1 MFEASRAAPHC
12 CRMMF
17 KLLRCTCLH
26 CFHLKLDQTLLAR
39 YRQRLALLLQVAVS
53 RLCSCKEFH
62 AVVVQR
68 S

>member
-1 MFEASRAAPHC
+1 MGHQRLLSEACLQC

-26 CFHLKLDQTLLAR
+26 CFHLKMDQAVLAR
-39 YRQRLALLLQVAVS
+39 YRRRLALLLQVGP
-53 RLCSCKEFH
+53 RTKP
-62 AVVVQR
+62 VVTVT